1 MSFFNHRDKYD
12 KNTEEYIKISKLLA
26 SDEIA
31 NPDLQLK
38 ITAFLSA
45 DVVVSSVLYLVWAF
59 DRKIFGTKRNYA
71 LTIIV
76 HFRPNWLHKF
86 FLAESKCQM
95 L

>member
-1 MSFFNHRDKYD
+1 M
-12 KNTEEYIKISKLLA
+12 KISKLLT

-45 DVVVSSVLYLVWAF
+45 DVVVSSVLYLARGF
-59 DRKIFGTKRNYA
+59 DRIVIFGTQRVFHVYT

-76 HFRPNWLHKF
+76 HFRPNWLHKS
-86 FLAESKCQM
+86 FLVESKCPM

>member
-1 MSFFNHRDKYD
+1 M
-12 KNTEEYIKISKLLA
+12 KISKLLA

-45 DVVVSSVLYLVWAF
+45 DVVVSSVLYLVRGF
-59 DRKIFGTKRNYA
+59 DGIVFGTQRVFRVYT
-71 LTIIV
+71 LTIVV
-76 HFRPNWLHKF
+76 HFRHNWLHKS